1 MRKVIVCFVFFTFLF
16 LLTTIAQVAANP
28 NEGDGPGGGAP
39 IGGSFMILLSL
50 GIGYSFRKIYDIRK
64 KSQEENQ

>member
-1 MRKVIVCFVFFTFLF
+1 MRKFIVSFVFFTFLF
-16 LLTTIAQVAANP
+16 LVTTTSQVTAHP

-39 IGGSFMILLSL
+39 IGGSFMILVSL

-64 KSQEENQ
+64 KSLEENK